1 MRRFLLLILMMCIE
15 PSMSHAAAIHDAA
28 KNGDVPA
35 IIAALDAGAD
45 VNESDG
51 GETPLYFAV
60 RRGQLAAAKL
70 LIERGAKVNAVSN
83 YWGSLLMMAS
93 VKSRVDLMT
102 LLLANG
108 ANPNSF
114 LEGESALHVAAKYG
128 CLACVKVLVEA
139 GADVNAPT
147 YNSYNRTPIHLAIL
161 NGFSDVADYLMAH
174 GVILPS
180 PASIT
185 VKLAAANP
193 ENGRSFFNENCTDC
207 HYGEQNQEQN
217 QGPNHG
223 PNLWGVV
230 GREKASIKDGDYSK
244 MLRDWGGIWTY
255 DDLNTYLYGP
265 TLTKPGGLMEVPS
278 IPDENTRVD
287 LIAYLRTLSDKP
299 MPLP

>member
-1 MRRFLLLILMMCIE
+1 MRRFLLLILMMCIG

-93 VKSRVDLMT
+93 AKSRVDLMA

-108 ANPNSF
+108 AYPNSF
-114 LEGESALHVAAKYG
+114 INGESVLHVAAKNG
-128 CLACVKVLVEA
+128 CLACVKMLVEA
-139 GADVNAPT
+139 GADVNALT
-147 YNSYNRTPIHLAIL
+147 YGTCGIGTPIHLAIRY
-161 NGFSDVADYLMAH
+161 GYSQVADYLRAH
-174 GVILPS
+174 GVVLPS
-180 PASIT
+180 PAPIT
-185 VKLAAANP
+185 AKLADADT
-193 ENGRSFFNENCTDC
+193 EKGRIFFNENCTSC
-207 HYGEQNQEQN
+207 HYREPNQVRAN
-217 QGPNHG
+217 G

-230 GREKASIKDGDYSK
+230 GREKASMTDASYSK
-244 MLRDWGGIWTY
+244 VLRDWGGVWTY
-255 DDLNTYLYGP
+255 EDLNTYLYGP
-265 TLTKPGGLMEVPS
+265 SLTKPGGFMDVPL
-278 IPDENTRVD
+278 IPDENTRAD
-287 LIAYLRTLSDKP
+287 LIVYLRTLSDTP
-299 MPLP
+299 VPLP